1 MASCNTQ
8 ARRIAPADVEPLRQR
23 FVFLAMTNR
32 YQIPRLA
39 LFSIALVFP
48 AMASAQDAPK
58 KPSDIDEAG
67 KIVSQPARDVGAA
80 KTKIPP
86 VLELAAEGPY
96 TLDGLSTC
104 SAMAAKLGDLD
115 QALGPDF
122 DDGPQKGESIAKVG
136 GKAVVNS
143 LIPFRGVVREISGAA
158 AADRRLA
165 AATDAGIAQRG
176 FLRGV
181 YKTRGCRPGR

>member
-1 MASCNTQ
+1 M
-8 ARRIAPADVEPLRQR
+8 LRLLT
-23 FVFLAMTNR
+23 VLL
-32 YQIPRLA
+32 LA
-39 LFSIALVFP
+39 LP
-48 AMASAQDAPK
+48 AAAAAQDVPPPAP
-58 KPSDIDEAG
+58 PPEAPPPPPPQQQSSDMDKAG
-67 KIVSQPARDVGAA
+67 KIISQPARDVGAA

-86 VLELAAEGPY
+86 VLELASQGPY
-96 TLDGLSTC
+96 TLDGMGSC
-104 SAMAAKLGDLD
+104 GAIAAKLGALD

-122 DDGPQKGESIAKVG
+122 DDGPQKGETIAAAG

-181 YKTRGCRPGR
+181 YSTRNCQPGQP

>member
-1 MASCNTQ
+1 
-8 ARRIAPADVEPLRQR
+8 
-23 FVFLAMTNR
+23 MTT
-32 YQIPRLA
+32 RLA
-39 LFSIALVFP
+39 ILGFALAVP
-48 AMASAQDAPK
+48 AMAVAQDAPN

-67 KIVSQPARDVGAA
+67 KIVSQPARDVGVA
-80 KTKIPP
+80 KTKIPA

-96 TLDGLSTC
+96 TLRGLSTC
-104 SAMAAKLGDLD
+104 RAMAGKLGELD
-115 QALGPDF
+115 RALGPDF
-122 DDGPQKGESIAKVG
+122 DDDPQKGEGLVKAG

-143 LIPFRGVVREISGAA
+143 IIPFRGVVREISGAA

-181 YKTRGCRPGR
+181 YRTRGCRPGK

>member
-1 MASCNTQ
+1 MT
-8 ARRIAPADVEPLRQR
+8 RHP
-23 FVFLAMTNR
+23 FLA
-32 YQIPRLA
+32 A
-39 LFSIALVFP
+39 LFGAALMLP
-48 AMASAQDAPK
+48 AMAAAQDAPK
-58 KPSDIDEAG
+58 KPSDLDEAG
-67 KIVSQPARDVGAA
+67 KIVSQPARDVGIA

-86 VLELAAEGPY
+86 VLELAAANPY
-96 TLDGLSTC
+96 TLSGLSSC

-115 QALGPDF
+115 QALGADF
-122 DDGPQKGESIAKVG
+122 DDGPQKGESLAKAG

-143 LIPFRGVVREISGAA
+143 IMPFRGVIREISGAA

-181 YKTRGCRPGR
+181 YQTRGCKRGR

>member
-1 MASCNTQ
+1 M
-8 ARRIAPADVEPLRQR
+8 
-23 FVFLAMTNR
+23 
-32 YQIPRLA
+32 PRTR
-39 LFSIALVFP
+39 SIALFALLAALP
-48 AMASAQDAPK
+48 ALAAAQDEPK
-58 KPSDIDEAG
+58 KPSDLDEAG
-67 KIVSQPARDVGAA
+67 KIASQPARDVGAV

-86 VLELAAEGPY
+86 VLEAAAEGPY
-96 TLDGLSTC
+96 TLQGLGTC

-115 QALGPDF
+115 QVLGPDF
-122 DDGPQKGESIAKVG
+122 DDSPQKGDSIAKMG

>member
-1 MASCNTQ
+1 
-8 ARRIAPADVEPLRQR
+8 
-23 FVFLAMTNR
+23 MTK
-32 YQIPRLA
+32 YRLA
-39 LFSIALVFP
+39 APLFPFLIALP
-48 AMASAQDAPK
+48 AMASAQDEPK
-58 KPSDIDEAG
+58 KPSDLDEAG

-86 VLELAAEGPY
+86 VLELAAENPY
-96 TLDGLSTC
+96 TLSGLGTC
-104 SAMAAKLGDLD
+104 SAMASKLGALD
-115 QALGPDF
+115 QALPDF
-122 DDGPQKGESIAKVG
+122 DDGPQKGESLAKVG

-143 LIPFRGVVREISGAA
+143 IIPFRGVVREISGAA

-181 YKTRGCRPGR
+181 YQTRGCKPGR

>member
-1 MASCNTQ
+1 M
-8 ARRIAPADVEPLRQR
+8 
-23 FVFLAMTNR
+23 
-32 YQIPRLA
+32 A
-39 LFSIALVFP
+39 LFALLAALP
-48 AMASAQDAPK
+48 AFAAAQD
-58 KPSDIDEAG
+58 KPSNIDEAG
-67 KIVSQPARDVGAA
+67 KIVSQPARDIGAA

-86 VLELAAEGPY
+86 VLERAAENPY
-96 TLDGLSTC
+96 TLSGLGTC
-104 SAMAAKLGDLD
+104 GAMASKLGELD

-122 DDGPQKGESIAKVG
+122 DDGPQKGDSLAKVG

-158 AADRRLA
+158 AADRALA

-181 YKTRGCRPGR
+181 YQTRGCRGR

>member
-1 MASCNTQ
+1 MTNFVCSA
-8 ARRIAPADVEPLRQR
+8 RIALSG
-23 FVFLAMTNR
+23 F
-32 YQIPRLA
+32 A
-39 LFSIALVFP
+39 LLLP
-48 AMASAQDAPK
+48 AMAAAQDQPK
-58 KPSDIDEAG
+58 QPTDLDKAG
-67 KIVSQPARDVGAA
+67 KIVSQPARDVGIA
-80 KTKIPP
+80 KTKVPP
-86 VLELAAEGPY
+86 VLLLAADGPY

-104 SAMAAKLGDLD
+104 GAIAAKLGELD

-122 DDGPQKGESIAKVG
+122 DDAPKKGETLAQMG

-181 YKTRGCRPGR
+181 YQTRSCTPGN

>member
-1 MASCNTQ
+1 MSGSVDMSRSRA
-8 ARRIAPADVEPLRQR
+8 IA
-23 FVFLAMTNR
+23 FF
-32 YQIPRLA
+32 A
-39 LFSIALVFP
+39 LFAGLPAL
-48 AMASAQDAPK
+48 AAAQDAPK

-67 KIVSQPARDVGAA
+67 KIVSQPARDIGAA

-86 VLELAAEGPY
+86 VLELAAAGPY
-96 TLDGLSTC
+96 TLEGLSTC
-104 SAMAAKLGDLD
+104 GAMAAKLGDLD

-122 DDGPQKGESIAKVG
+122 DDGPQKGESLAKVG

-143 LIPFRGVVREISGAA
+143 IIPFRGVVREISGAA

-181 YKTRGCRPGR
+181 YQTRGCKPGN

>member
-1 MASCNTQ
+1 MTKLS
-8 ARRIAPADVEPLRQR
+8 I
-23 FVFLAMTNR
+23 LAA
-32 YQIPRLA
+32 RLA
-39 LFSIALVFP
+39 LVGAALILP
-48 AMASAQDAPK
+48 AMATAQDQPK
-58 KPSDIDEAG
+58 KPSDLDEAG

-80 KTKIPP
+80 KPKIPP
-86 VLELAAEGPY
+86 VLEAAAENPY
-96 TLDGLSTC
+96 TLSGLGTC
-104 SAMAAKLGDLD
+104 GAMAAKLGELD

-122 DDGPQKGESIAKVG
+122 DDGPQKGESLAKVG

-143 LIPFRGVVREISGAA
+143 IIPFRGVVREISGAA

-181 YKTRGCRPGR
+181 YQTRGCKPGR

>member
-1 MASCNTQ
+1 MTKLSF
-8 ARRIAPADVEPLRQR
+8 PA
-23 FVFLAMTNR
+23 A
-32 YQIPRLA
+32 RLA
-39 LFSIALVFP
+39 LLGATLILP
-48 AMASAQDAPK
+48 AMAMAQDQPK

-67 KIVSQPARDVGAA
+67 KIVSQPARDVGIA

-86 VLELAAEGPY
+86 VLEQAAEGPY
-96 TLDGLSTC
+96 TLSGLGTC
-104 SAMAAKLGDLD
+104 SAMAAKLGALD

-122 DDGPQKGESIAKVG
+122 DDGPQKGESIAKAG

-143 LIPFRGVVREISGAA
+143 LIPFRVVVREISGAA

-181 YKTRGCRPGR
+181 YRTRGCRPGK

>member
-1 MASCNTQ
+1 
-8 ARRIAPADVEPLRQR
+8 
-23 FVFLAMTNR
+23 MTNR
-32 YQIPRLA
+32 IPAARLA
-39 LFSIALVFP
+39 LLGIMLVLPAL
-48 AMASAQDAPK
+48 ASAQDQPK
-58 KPSDIDEAG
+58 KPSDLDEAG
-67 KIVSQPARDVGAA
+67 KIASQPARDVGAS

-86 VLELAAEGPY
+86 VLETAAEDPY
-96 TLDGLSTC
+96 TLKGLATC
-104 SAMAAKLGDLD
+104 GAMAAKLGELD

-122 DDGPQKGESIAKVG
+122 DDGPQKGESIAKIG

-143 LIPFRGVVREISGAA
+143 IIPFRGVVREVSGAA

-181 YKTRGCRPGR
+181 YQTRGCKPGR